1 MTLYRLLVSFGLSVF
16 LAGCQSLDFDI
27 APDRPARQAS
37 WRCADGVTLTTRRDG
52 SSMRVDDSRGF
63 DPVLPASPPGQTAR
77 YAEGIYALI
86 LEGRHA
92 TWFVSGQ
99 KPVEC
104 RR

>member
-1 MTLYRLLVSFGLSVF
+1 MTVSRLLIWLCLSVA
-16 LAGCQSLDFDI
+16 LAGCQSVSFGGSA
-27 APDRPARQAS
+27 APPFRQAS
-37 WRCADGVTLTTRRDG
+37 WRCSDGVSLTTRYEG
-52 SSMRVDDSRGF
+52 ATMSVGDSRGF
-63 DPVLPASPPGQTAR
+63 NPRLPASPPGQTTR

-86 LEGRHA
+86 VEGRGA